1 MKQSGLSAHSRRAQ
15 LTVLAFAALTLAHID
30 ASAAATK
37 TSLSPSIS
45 GSPPT
50 TATAGQAY
58 SFTPT
63 ASAPRRLTIRFS
75 ITNRPG
81 WAAFNTTTGQLS
93 GTPTASD
100 VETFSGIVISA
111 SDRYG
116 STALPA
122 FNITVSSGTST
133 TSPPPVISG
142 SPPGSVTAGSA
153 YSFVPTASDPSGKAL
168 SFSIQNKPAWG
179 AFSISTGALT
189 GTPTTAQ
196 EGTYGN
202 IIISASDG
210 TSSAALPAF
219 NISVTAP
226 ASPQISGTP
235 PASVIAGSAY
245 SFTPSTQDPSGGS
258 LTFSV
263 QNKPSWAA
271 FSTAN
276 GMLSGTPTSANVG
289 SYSGIIIS
297 VSDGTSSAALPA
309 FSIAVQAAS
318 GGTGTGSAT
327 LSWTAPAL
335 NSDGSQLTDLAGYH
349 IYYGTSPSSLSNM
362 AAVAGAGATSF
373 TIGNLT
379 STTWYFAIKSYTTAG
394 VESVMSNVG
403 SATIP

>member
-1 MKQSGLSAHSRRAQ
+1 M
-15 LTVLAFAALTLAHID
+15 
-30 ASAAATK
+30 
-37 TSLSPSIS
+37 
-45 GSPPT
+45 
-50 TATAGQAY
+50 
-58 SFTPT
+58 
-63 ASAPRRLTIRFS
+63 
-75 ITNRPG
+75 
-81 WAAFNTTTGQLS
+81 
-93 GTPTASD
+93 
-100 VETFSGIVISA
+100 
-111 SDRYG
+111 
-116 STALPA
+116 
-122 FNITVSSGTST
+122 
-133 TSPPPVISG
+133 
-142 SPPGSVTAGSA
+142 TAGSA

-168 SFSIQNKPAWG
+168 SFSVQNKPAWG

-362 AAVAGAGATSF
+362 AARRRCRCDE
-373 TIGNLT
+373 LHDR
-379 STTWYFAIKSYTTAG
+379 
-394 VESVMSNVG
+394 
-403 SATIP
+403 